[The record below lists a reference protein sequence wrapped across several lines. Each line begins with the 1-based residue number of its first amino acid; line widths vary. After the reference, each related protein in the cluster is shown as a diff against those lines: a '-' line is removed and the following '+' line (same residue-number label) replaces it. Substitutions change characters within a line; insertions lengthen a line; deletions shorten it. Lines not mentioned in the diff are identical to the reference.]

1 MKLMLQ
7 SLGRACLGPG
17 VAGRVDPAQMR
28 EISCACGDREPRAAC
43 CVVIGSLRQL
53 HRFDLDRCD
62 VVICAVHL
70 PDGCGLDAL
79 AYVRGV
85 RPQLPVLLIGEPGET
100 TVAVEAIRA
109 GALDFLVA
117 SNADLQALPL
127 ALEKCLAH
135 QRIKHEN
142 EQLHLDLS
150 RSLAE
155 LALKNQQL
163 QDANHKLEAMA
174 RTDDLTG
181 LYNRRWLN
189 EQLDR
194 AWAQAVRSDRPL
206 AFMMIDLDRFKE
218 TNDRFGHQHGDAV
231 LRRAAKVIEANCR
244 QVDVTARYGGDEF
257 CVLMPNTEVQEAVRV
272 AERILREYENAN
284 GVKSEN
290 EPRLGMSIGIAHI
303 DLSRPA
309 NAEQLIRHADEAMYA
324 AKSDAASRAMIRDAD
339 GVYAPSSG
347 ERIAAPDYRQ
357 SNETL

>member
-1 MKLMLQ
+1 
-7 SLGRACLGPG
+7 
-17 VAGRVDPAQMR
+17 MR
-28 EISCACGDREPRAAC
+28 EISCDCGEGEPHAAC

-53 HRFDLDRCD
+53 QRFNLDRCD
-62 VVICAVHL
+62 VIICAVHL
-70 PDGCGLDAL
+70 PDASGLDAL

-85 RPQLPVLLIGEPGET
+85 RPELPVLLIGEPGET

-117 SNADLQALPL
+117 SNADLRALPL
-127 ALEKCLAH
+127 ALERCLAH

-142 EQLHLDLS
+142 EQLQLDLS

-163 QDANHKLEAMA
+163 QDANRKLEAMA

-181 LYNRRWLN
+181 LYNRRYLN

-194 AWAQAVRSDRPL
+194 AWAQAVRSDQPL
-206 AFMMIDLDRFKE
+206 AFMMIDLDRLKE
-218 TNDRFGHQHGDAV
+218 TNDRFGHLRGDAV

-272 AERILREYENAN
+272 AERILREYESAN

-324 AKSDAASRAMIRDAD
+324 AKSDAASRAMLRDAD
-339 GVYAPSSG
+339 GVFAPDSG
-347 ERIAAPDYRQ
+347 ERIAAPDYRR
-357 SNETL
+357 SN